1 MSNELIDFI
10 YNATG
15 ILGISLIIIAYF
27 LLQRGK
33 LRSDQFAYP
42 MLNLIGAMLHLI
54 SLYRFYNLPSVI
66 IELFWIA
73 ISIYGII
80 KVRKTTTN

>member
-1 MSNELIDFI
+1 MSTELIDFI

-15 ILGISLIIIAYF
+15 IVGIGLIIVAYF
-27 LLQRGK
+27 LLQTGRVK
-33 LRSDQFAYP
+33 SDQILYP
-42 MLNLIGAMLHLI
+42 TLNLIGAMLHLI

-66 IELFWIA
+66 IEFFWIA

-80 KVRKTTTN
+80 KVKKAKA